1 MAGKVE
7 MLCEEHI
14 VPKIQ
19 ELGYDVVEVEYA
31 KKVDGMNLTFTI
43 DSENGINLDDCEK
56 VHKMVDALLD
66 ELNPTGDS
74 TYILNVSSVGLDRPV
89 KNQKDF
95 LRNKGKLVEVKMF
108 KPFENKKSFIG
119 TLEEFSDEKVSIKI
133 DEKIISFD
141 KNMIAQIVPVIEF

>member
-1 MAGKVE
+1 

>member
-74 TYILNVSSVGLDRPV
+74 TYILNISSVGLDRPV

-119 TLEEFSDEKVSIKI
+119 TLEEFSDEIVSIKI
-133 DEKIISFD
+133 DEKTISFD
-141 KNMIAQIVPVIEF
+141 KNMVAQIVPVIEF